1 MQEAKSQIFHLF
13 LEVTVRVCMDD
24 ITLHLRGQREE
35 LVERTKCFC
44 TLKEELNKVKL
55 ELSHAAKQKKEHV
68 EIPRQCQ
75 VLQSLS
81 QYRQSLMES
90 KHGHIVAQS
99 GAASFSP
106 FACVSCLV
114 AMTTRSYGLR
124 ELVPT
129 RTVRCTMVRGA
140 GTCGYGT
147 TPPYGKRDALV
158 EEP

>member
-55 ELSHAAKQKKEHV
+55 ELSYAAKQKKEHV

-81 QYRQSLMES
+81 QYRQSLME
-90 KHGHIVAQS
+90 
-99 GAASFSP
+99 
-106 FACVSCLV
+106 
-114 AMTTRSYGLR
+114 
-124 ELVPT
+124 
-129 RTVRCTMVRGA
+129 
-140 GTCGYGT
+140 
-147 TPPYGKRDALV
+147 
-158 EEP
+158 